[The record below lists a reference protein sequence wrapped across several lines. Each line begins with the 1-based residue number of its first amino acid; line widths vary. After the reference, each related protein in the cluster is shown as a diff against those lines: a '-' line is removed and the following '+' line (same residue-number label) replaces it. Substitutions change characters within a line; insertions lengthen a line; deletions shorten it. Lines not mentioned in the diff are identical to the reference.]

1 MITQKHSATIA
12 VADQDAALDF
22 YVNTLGWEVGYDNP
36 VGESMRFLSV
46 VPPGATTQLV
56 LGHTS
61 WYSDEYPAPGKAGIS
76 LIAPDID
83 ATYDT
88 LKERGVKFKGPV
100 GEMPWGAKA
109 TWFYDLDGNEFYLT
123 NG

>member
-1 MITQKHSATIA
+1 MITHIHSATVA

-22 YVNTLGWEVGYDNP
+22 YVNTLGWEVGLDNP
-36 VGESMRFLSV
+36 VGEGMRFLSV

-61 WYSDEYPAPGKAGIS
+61 WYSEEYPAPGKAGIS
-76 LIAPDID
+76 LVAPDID
-83 ATYDT
+83 ATYET
-88 LKERGVKFKGPV
+88 LKERGVTFKGPV
-100 GEMPWGAKA
+100 EEMPWGARA
-109 TWFYDLDGNEFYLT
+109 AWFYDLDGNEFFLS